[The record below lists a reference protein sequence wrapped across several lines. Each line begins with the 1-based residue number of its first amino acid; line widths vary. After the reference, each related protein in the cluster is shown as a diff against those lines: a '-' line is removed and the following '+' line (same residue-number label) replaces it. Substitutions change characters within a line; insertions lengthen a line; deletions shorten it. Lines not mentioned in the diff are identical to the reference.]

1 MGKDN
6 VPFHC
11 VIFPASLLAAAEAVR
26 GQAVALAAQSA
37 QAQAQAASQQHAQAL
52 VAHASACAAS
62 AGTLLGRLRFCAAGL
77 LDAAAKMAQS
87 QELGMPDVAADVRA
101 ARVRLERQ
109 YGEAEAALSSMVS
122 EAAALSLEAQAG
134 TDELRARLDGSLAH
148 LAAIGREFEA
158 RTPPPMLEDKE
169 ADAPAS
175 VAEERVDP
183 PPVPV
188 AELTHGLD
196 SVELEEPEEI
206 ALTDADANAD
216 AEEKE
221 RAMP

>member
-1 MGKDN
+1 
-6 VPFHC
+6 
-11 VIFPASLLAAAEAVR
+11 
-26 GQAVALAAQSA
+26 
-37 QAQAQAASQQHAQAL
+37 
-52 VAHASACAAS
+52 
-62 AGTLLGRLRFCAAGL
+62 
-77 LDAAAKMAQS
+77 
-87 QELGMPDVAADVRA
+87 MPDVAADVRA

-109 YGEAEAALSSMVS
+109 YGETEAALSSMVS

-134 TDELRARLDGSLAH
+134 TGELRTRLDASLAH

-175 VAEERVDP
+175 LAEDP

-188 AELTHGLD
+188 ADLTHGLD

-206 ALTDADANAD
+206 ALTDADA
-216 AEEKE
+216 EEEE